1 MNKEFEQHDAR
12 VDCTQEEPR
21 QGMISKVD
29 QVLSTVAVT
38 SINQLVSMPLVD
50 LDTDISVS
58 DATTTVTLD
67 EPNRSPEGLITGG
80 VEVMEFQES
89 ASGGN
94 PISEIWVLAPPTH
107 LIRS

>member
-1 MNKEFEQHDAR
+1 
-12 VDCTQEEPR
+12 
-21 QGMISKVD
+21 
-29 QVLSTVAVT
+29 
-38 SINQLVSMPLVD
+38 MP
-50 LDTDISVS
+50 